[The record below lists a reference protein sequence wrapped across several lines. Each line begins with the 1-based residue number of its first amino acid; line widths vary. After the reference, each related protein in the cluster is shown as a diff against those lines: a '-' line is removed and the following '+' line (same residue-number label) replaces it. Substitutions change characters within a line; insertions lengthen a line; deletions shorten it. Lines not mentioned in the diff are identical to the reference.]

1 MLAEAES
8 EHIPIVEEEIANF
21 LALLVKI
28 SRSKHI
34 LEIGTAIG
42 HSAIAM
48 AEQLDADGSLLTMD
62 LDEER
67 LKRAQYYFEKATL
80 PQKLPPSKPMP
91 ANICPKWHRKITSL
105 I

>member
-1 MLAEAES
+1 MKEVLAQELQNYMHSLLPEPKAWQTEMLAEAES

-28 SRSKHI
+28 NRSKHI

-48 AEQLDADGSLLTMD
+48 AEQLDADGAFL
-62 LDEER
+62 R
-67 LKRAQYYFEKATL
+67 CA
-80 PQKLPPSKPMP
+80 
-91 ANICPKWHRKITSL
+91 
-105 I
+105 